1 MKPYL
6 APLLVFLVV
15 EMIRKWSLEE
25 EEWIEMVKREAME
38 NTTGGSNI
46 RKVFKKGMSLPLKK
60 LTESRLTAGKGFGKK
75 NSPEK
80 KVRSKQ
86 RSWWK
91 KKIGLRRKNF
101 GRLDEWDTQPGMKKV
116 SNFCRPRRNKGL
128 LYKHPCYPGFIASPS
143 PKR

>member
-15 EMIRKWSLEE
+15 KMIRMWSLEE
-25 EEWIEMVKREAME
+25 EEWIEMVKREARE
-38 NTTGGSNI
+38 NTTDGSKI
-46 RKVFKKGMSLPLKK
+46 RKDLDKGPSLPLKK
-60 LTESRLTAGKGFGKK
+60 LTESRLTAGKGLSKK

-86 RSWWK
+86 KSWWK

-116 SNFCRPRRNKGL
+116 SNFCRPGRSKGL
-128 LYKHPCYPGFIASPS
+128 LYKLRCD
-143 PKR
+143 